1 MDRVFIGPWI
11 LNWWQGKLAAVFSFL
26 YQLMSAIVQKI
37 QVWATSTSNQ
47 FLKARAWKAHPVTV
61 SEYVKS
67 WMRDTSLTQTT
78 RLKAPRW
85 IFNRDVVMRPQKRV
99 RPQSSG
105 RNLKRL
111 KRQWVPSKETRSRK
125 HFSQLE
131 CLTAIIAMKAKQA
144 HQDEVA
150 RFDTDA
156 KAIRID
162 NCASYCISND
172 KRDFITPLKKVNK
185 SLKGLGGTLADIYSG
200 TIKWSIE
207 DDDGVPHDIVIPNG
221 LYVKDSPSKLLS
233 PQHWAQTAQDFKPLP
248 RGTWCSTYHD
258 CIQLH
263 WDQRK
268 HTKTVKLS
276 KGSGNIA
283 TMYTAPSYKAF
294 STFCNMCEVEMDED
308 DPIITMV
315 THLIPDDENEDFEG
329 QAPQPEA
336 PDAQLQGV
344 NWSQPPNT
352 PVSFDLDATDR
363 TDLPV
368 IVEDEEDTAV
378 HENPA
383 AEFLRWHH
391 KLNHMSAA
399 KMQSMAKRGLLP
411 KKLAKCQVPT
421 CTSCLYGKATR
432 RPWRTKPKVGQQ
444 GGKLRTASEPGQC
457 ISIDQLESS
466 TPGLIAQIKG
476 WLTKKRYKVA
486 TIFVDHFSGLSYIH
500 LQKSTNADETLE
512 AKLAFERYASKFK
525 VQVKSYQADNGR
537 FAENKFMA
545 AVKEAGQTITF
556 CGVNAH
562 FQNAVAERRI
572 RTLQDQARTMLI
584 HAQHRWPKAIDAHL
598 WPYALRVANEVHNS
612 TPTIGREDHKS
623 PFELFARSEVTPN
636 LNHFQPFGCPV
647 FVLDNKMQS
656 GQKLPKWEVRSRMGV
671 YLGMSMQHARSVALV
686 LNLKTGHVSPQFH
699 VTFDPKFE
707 TVRQSLGNLSPPS
720 EWQKLCGFK
729 ASASSR
735 LQGIKQPAQAQGS
748 QHDAPFME
756 FDLEPGESVNEG
768 ETQASQTPLPV
779 SEGEQDQEP
788 QVQLRRS
795 PRFNKIPEVSTTKS
809 LDEPSSKSGSKII
822 DVWYNFEA
830 KLEDKLPYHV
840 AYETIKE
847 WIDIE
852 GEQHPMLAYA
862 ASADPDTM
870 YYHEAMR
877 EPDRNEFI
885 KAMVKEVHS
894 HTENEVW
901 ELVPRSSVP
910 PGTKILPAVWAMKR
924 KRKIAT
930 REVYKWKARLNIDG
944 SKQEE
949 GVNYWE
955 TFSPVASWAAIR
967 MVLITTLIHGWF
979 TKQIDFV
986 LAYTQA
992 DVECQLYMA
1001 IPKGFEVQDD
1011 GQDYVLKLKKN
1022 LFGQKQAG
1030 RVWNQH
1036 LVNKL
1041 IEIGFIQSEID
1052 ECLFYKGK
1060 SLFVLYT
1067 DDSIL
1072 AGPDPQELDDIIQ
1085 EMKAVEL
1092 NLTVEGDISDFLGVQ
1107 IDRIND
1113 NTFNLSQP
1121 HLINDIIKE
1130 LRLDGK
1136 NVSIKKTTGA
1146 SSRTLCRHL
1155 ESPPFDDHF
1164 NYRRVIGQMNYLEKC
1179 SRLDISCAVH
1189 QGARFVSNPRLQH
1202 GKALKWLGRYL
1213 VGSRDKGMIYSP
1225 SNQSFDVYVDASFTG
1240 DWDPENA
1247 DWDSDT
1253 ARSRTGFV
1261 ILYASCPVIWASK
1274 LQSEIALSTTES
1286 EYLAI
1291 STATREVLPLM
1302 ELVQEMQDHGC
1313 GLTATTPRL
1322 HCRVFEDNSGAIE
1335 LATSVKNPKM
1345 RPRTR
1350 HINTKYHHFRNKV
1363 QDGTISIHPVS
1374 TEDMLADILTK
1385 ICNEETHTKLR
1396 KQLMGW

>member
-1 MDRVFIGPWI
+1 M
-11 LNWWQGKLAAVFSFL
+11 
-26 YQLMSAIVQKI
+26 
-37 QVWATSTSNQ
+37 
-47 FLKARAWKAHPVTV
+47 
-61 SEYVKS
+61 
-67 WMRDTSLTQTT
+67 
-78 RLKAPRW
+78 
-85 IFNRDVVMRPQKRV
+85 
-99 RPQSSG
+99 
-105 RNLKRL
+105 
-111 KRQWVPSKETRSRK
+111 
-125 HFSQLE
+125 
-131 CLTAIIAMKAKQA
+131 TAIIAMKAKQT
-144 HQDEVA
+144 HQDEVVM
-150 RFDTDA
+150 FDTDA

-185 SLKGLGGTLADIYSG
+185 KLKGLGGTLSEIYSG

-221 LYVKDSPSKLLS
+221 LYVKESPSRLLS

-263 WDQRK
+263 WNQRRF
-268 HTKTVKLS
+268 TKTVKLDV
-276 KGSGNIA
+276 GGANIA

-294 STFCNMCEVEMDED
+294 HTFCTRCEVEVDED
-308 DPIITMV
+308 NPIVGYT
-315 THLIPDDENEDFEG
+315 THLIPDDNDEDSEQV
-329 QAPQPEA
+329 QAPEA
-336 PDAQLQGV
+336 PDAKEKGV
-344 NWSQPPNT
+344 DWSQSPIT
-352 PVSFDLDATDR
+352 PVSFDLNATEGTDA
-363 TDLPV
+363 PA
-368 IVEDEEDTAV
+368 IIEDEEDTSV
-378 HENPA
+378 RVNPA
-383 AEFLRWHH
+383 SEFLRWHH

-399 KMQSMAKRGLLP
+399 KMQAMARQGLLP
-411 KKLAKCQVPT
+411 KKLAKCPVPT
-421 CTSCLYGKATR
+421 CTSCLYGRATR
-432 RPWRTKPKVGQQ
+432 RPWRTKPRLGHQ
-444 GGKLRTASEPGQC
+444 GGKLRTATEPGQC
-457 ISIDQLESS
+457 VSVDQLEST
-466 TPGLIAQIKG
+466 TPGLIAQMKG
-476 WLTKKRYKVA
+476 WLTKKRYRVA
-486 TIFVDHFSGLSYIH
+486 TVFVDHFSGLSYIH
-500 LQKSTNADETLE
+500 LQKSTTAEETVE
-512 AKLAFERYASKFK
+512 AKIAFERFASKVNVK
-525 VQVKSYQADNGR
+525 VKSYQADNGR

-545 AVKEAGQTITF
+545 AIKESGQTITF

-612 TPTIGREDHKS
+612 TPSVGREDHKS

-656 GQKLPKWEVRSRMGV
+656 GKKLPKWEVRSRMGI

-720 EWQKLCGFK
+720 EWQKMCGFTSTTSK
-729 ASASSR
+729 V
-735 LQGIKQPAQAQGS
+735 QGFKQAQQEDQKLQS
-748 QHDAPFME
+748 HAPFME
-756 FDLEPGESVNEG
+756 FDLKPGNILNEEEG
-768 ETQASQTPLPV
+768 QASQTPLPQP
-779 SEGEQDQEP
+779 EGDQYGQEP

-795 PRFNKIPEVSTTKS
+795 PRLNKVSE
-809 LDEPSSKSGSKII
+809 DEAAVKNSQASSRGSKVLE
-822 DVWYNFEA
+822 VWYDLEA
-830 KLEDKLPYHV
+830 KLETGLPYHV

-847 WIDIE
+847 WADIE
-852 GEQHPMLAYA
+852 GEQHPMLAFA

-877 EPDRNEFI
+877 EPDRGEFI
-885 KAMVKEVHS
+885 KAMQKEVKS

-924 KRKIAT
+924 KRRIAT

-949 GVNYWE
+949 GVNFWE

-967 MVLITTLIHGWF
+967 MVLITTLIHGWY

-992 DVECQLYMA
+992 DVECELYMA
-1001 IPKGFEVQDD
+1001 IPKGFEMEGDT
-1011 GQDYVLKLKKN
+1011 QDYVLKLKKN

-1030 RVWNQH
+1030 RVWNQY
-1036 LVNKL
+1036 LVDKL
-1041 IEIGFIQSEID
+1041 KEVGFIPSKID

-1060 SLFVLYT
+1060 SVFVLYT

-1072 AGPDPQELDDIIQ
+1072 AGPDPQELDDIVQ
-1085 EMKAVEL
+1085 EMKAVGL

-1113 NTFNLSQP
+1113 KTFNLSQP
-1121 HLINDIIKE
+1121 HLINDVIKE
-1130 LRLDGK
+1130 LRLDGQ

-1146 SSRTLCRHL
+1146 SSKTLCRHL
-1155 ESPPFDDHF
+1155 DSPPFDEHF
-1164 NYRRVIGQMNYLEKC
+1164 NYRRIIGQLNYLEKC

-1189 QGARFVSNPRLQH
+1189 QAARFVSNPRIQH

-1213 VGSRDKGMIYSP
+1213 VGSREKGMIYSP

-1240 DWDPENA
+1240 DWDPQNA
-1247 DWDSDT
+1247 EWDPDT
-1253 ARSRTGFV
+1253 ARSRTGYV

-1274 LQSEIALSTTES
+1274 LQTEIALSTTEA

-1291 STATREVLPLM
+1291 STAIREVLPLM
-1302 ELVQEMQDHGC
+1302 ELIQEMQKHGC
-1313 GLTATTPRL
+1313 ELQATTPNL
-1322 HCRVFEDNSGAIE
+1322 HCRVFEDNSGAVE

-1350 HINTKYHHFRNKV
+1350 HINTKYHHFRDKV

-1374 TEDMLADILTK
+1374 TTEMLADILTK
-1385 ICNEETHTKLR
+1385 VCNEETHTRLR
-1396 KQLMGW
+1396 EQLMGW

>member
-1 MDRVFIGPWI
+1 ME
-11 LNWWQGKLAAVFSFL
+11 
-26 YQLMSAIVQKI
+26 AIVQLF
-37 QVWATSTSNQ
+37 QVWVTVPSSS
-47 FLKARAWKAHPVTV
+47 KASGKSRAWKAHPVTV

-67 WMRDTSLTQTT
+67 WMHNKT
-78 RLKAPRW
+78 W
-85 IFNRDVVMRPQKRV
+85 ITGK
-99 RPQSSG
+99 
-105 RNLKRL
+105 
-111 KRQWVPSKETRSRK
+111 RSRNNGN
-125 HFSQLE
+125 STQLK
-131 CLTAIIAMKAKQA
+131 CLTAVIAMKARQA
-144 HQDEVA
+144 HQDEAA

-172 KRDFITPLKKVNK
+172 KRDFITPLKRINK
-185 SLKGLGGTLADIYSG
+185 KLKGLGGTLTEVYSG

-263 WDQRK
+263 WAQRK
-268 HTKTVKLS
+268 HTKTVRLNE
-276 KGSGNIA
+276 GSGNIA

-294 STFCNMCEVEMDED
+294 TTFCSMCEVEVDED
-308 DPIITMV
+308 DPIINME
-315 THLIPDDENEDFEG
+315 THLIPDHENEDIDG
-329 QAPQPEA
+329 PVHQPEA
-336 PDAQLQGV
+336 PDTSSQGV
-344 NWSQPPNT
+344 YWTQAPNT
-352 PVSFDLDATDR
+352 PVSFDLDAIDR
-363 TDLPV
+363 TDLPA
-368 IVEDEEDTAV
+368 IIEDEEDTAF
-378 HENPA
+378 HEKPA

-391 KLNHMSAA
+391 KLNHMSGA

-411 KKLAKCQVPT
+411 KILAKCQIPA

-432 RPWRTKPKVGQQ
+432 RPWRTKPKVGHQ
-444 GGKLRTASEPGQC
+444 GGKLRTATEPGQC
-457 ISIDQLESS
+457 ISVDQLEST

-476 WLTKKRYKVA
+476 WLTKKRYRVA

-500 LQKSTNADETLE
+500 LQKSTNAEETLE

-537 FAENKFMA
+537 FAENKFMT
-545 AVKEAGQTITF
+545 AVKDSGQTITF

-612 TPTIGREDHKS
+612 TPTIGRQDLKS
-623 PFELFARSEVTPN
+623 PFELFAKSEIMPN

-656 GQKLPKWEVRSRMGV
+656 GKKLPKWEVRSRMGIN
-671 YLGMSMQHARSVALV
+671 LGMSTQHARSVALV

-699 VTFDPKFE
+699 VSFDSKFE
-707 TVRQSLGNLSPPS
+707 TVRGSLGNLSPPS
-720 EWQKLCGFK
+720 EWQKMCGFT
-729 ASASSR
+729 SSSTVKR
-735 LQGIKQPAQAQGS
+735 QVNQGQPLQAEES
-748 QHDAPFME
+748 QPFME
-756 FDLEPGESVNEG
+756 FDLEPGLQVKEG
-768 ETQASQTPLPV
+768 EWQASQTPLPE
-779 SEGEQDQEP
+779 SEGDEP
-788 QVQLRRS
+788 DDEPPPLRRS
-795 PRFNKIPEVSTTKS
+795 PRLNKIPEKLPVKQSNVSEV
-809 LDEPSSKSGSKII
+809 LYGM
-822 DVWYNFEA
+822 EA

-840 AYETIKE
+840 AYEAIKE
-847 WIDIE
+847 WADIE
-852 GEQHPMLAYA
+852 GQEQHPMLAYA

-877 EPDRNEFI
+877 EPDRPEFI
-885 KAMVKEVHS
+885 KAMEKEVKS
-894 HTENEVW
+894 HTENGVW

-924 KRKIAT
+924 KRRIAT
-930 REVYKWKARLNIDG
+930 REIYKWKARLNIDG

-967 MVLITTLIHGWF
+967 MVLITVLILAWF

-992 DVECQLYMA
+992 DVECELYMA
-1001 IPKGFEVQDD
+1001 IPKGFEVE
-1011 GQDYVLKLKKN
+1011 GDYVLKLKKN

-1036 LVNKL
+1036 LVTKL
-1041 IEIGFIQSEID
+1041 KEIGFIPSQID
-1052 ECLFYKGK
+1052 ECLFFKGK
-1060 SLFVLYT
+1060 SIFVLYT

-1072 AGPDPQELDDIIQ
+1072 AGPDNQELEDIIQ
-1085 EMKAVEL
+1085 EMKSVGL

-1107 IDRIND
+1107 IDRVNSS
-1113 NTFNLSQP
+1113 TFNLSQP
-1121 HLINDIIKE
+1121 HLITDVIKE
-1130 LRLDGK
+1130 LRLDGQ
-1136 NVSIKKTTGA
+1136 NVTIKKTTGA
-1146 SSRTLCRHL
+1146 SSKTLGRHL
-1155 ESPPFDDHF
+1155 DAPPFDDHF

-1189 QGARFVSNPRLQH
+1189 QGARFVSNPRFQH

-1213 VGSRDKGMIYSP
+1213 VGSRDKGMIYTP

-1247 DWDSDT
+1247 DWDPDT
-1253 ARSRTGFV
+1253 ARSRTGYV

-1302 ELVQEMQDHGC
+1302 ELIQEMKDHGC
-1313 GLTATTPRL
+1313 GLTATNPQL
-1322 HCRVFEDNSGAIE
+1322 HCRVFEDNTGAVE
-1335 LATSVKNPKM
+1335 LASSVKNPKM

-1363 QDGTISIHPVS
+1363 QDGTISIHPIS

-1385 ICNEETHTKLR
+1385 VCNESIHIKLR